1 MRTVSVLLLMLVGVS
16 SFAESKQVIAQNIR
30 TVASVAGLDPD
41 LALAIATVESGLNPN
56 VVGGL
61 GEIGLFQLRPEY
73 HKVFK
78 GHPEHNL
85 LVGIAYLAELQKK
98 YFKKYGDAWFVLY
111 NYGPYNPPK
120 FPKNTAYYKKVMKEL
135 NRLKIKKYL
144 AVN

>member
-1 MRTVSVLLLMLVGVS
+1 MSTFIVTFFILLSTS
-16 SFAESKQVIAQNIR
+16 SFGQTKQVIAQNIR

-41 LALAIATVESGLNPN
+41 LAVAIATIESGLNPN

-78 GHPEHNL
+78 GHPEHNML
-85 LVGIAYLAELQKK
+85 IGIAYLAELQKK
-98 YFKKYGDAWFVLY
+98 YSKKYGDAWFVLY

-120 FPKNTAYYKKVMKEL
+120 QPKQTEYYKKVMKEF
-135 NRLKIKKYL
+135 NRLKIKNMF